1 MANCI
6 FICRFCR
13 INFEINFVSSQ
24 QHLLVGAGETR
35 MAIHRS
41 KRWYDATE
49 MALGY
54 TLVCWT

>member
-1 MANCI
+1 MHSAC
-6 FICRFCR
+6 FAEL
-13 INFEINFVSSQ
+13 INNISFNFLK

-54 TLVCWT
+54 TLVSHKSV

>member
-1 MANCI
+1 MYSAC
-6 FICRFCR
+6 FAEL
-13 INFEINFVSSQ
+13 INNISFNFLK

-54 TLVCWT
+54 TLVSHKSV